1 MSSCLPEFRQCGGG
15 REACCAPHRC
25 FRQSRFYSQCGSAC
39 PPEASWECWS
49 APRVGLIVSRWGG
62 WPAWSPLLVHSFSMN
77 PAVTFLLVGDV
88 GPALDLPPNVIFV
101 PCTLA
106 ELTAR
111 SARIGGRL
119 ALANAASRFDSGV
132 SAAKVNDLK
141 PMFGEL
147 FAAELQPFD
156 VWGHLQED
164 ILLGNLSLL
173 AAPRDLQQND
183 VISPYFAPLNA
194 SGVLMLYRNTRRIAQ
209 LWRTS
214 ADAQHVLT
222 TERYQ
227 AFDEGWWGPLAAR
240 GSSMSAVFGR
250 EAERGAIRLGLA
262 SRQRRVM
269 ADDKQYGAASAPRF
283 NAALV
288 VCWQRGRLFVNP
300 GRGGG
305 PCLGLRRRTARR
317 QVALVH
323 LSLLK
328 RHAVLAKLA
337 LPLALYARGLPDEFT
352 ITQDGLWLPSAQ
364 RADEQWLVSGQH
376 AVRVATEVAAR
387 YVLALSELYEA
398 QRCKPTKRSAECQG
412 VPSGAPRRP
421 CALGCAEGTN
431 PDACRKLLSKLK
443 MRLCM

>member
-1 MSSCLPEFRQCGGG
+1 VRRRQ
-15 REACCAPHRC
+15 RSVLRA
-25 FRQSRFYSQCGSAC
+25 
-39 PPEASWECWS
+39 
-49 APRVGLIVSRWGG
+49 
-62 WPAWSPLLVHSFSMN
+62 SPLLPPVALLFPVRQCLPSRGELGVLECAAGRADS
-77 PAVTFLLVGDV
+77 VTLGRLTFLLVGDV

-227 AFDEGWWGPLAAR
+227 AFDEG
-240 GSSMSAVFGR
+240 
-250 EAERGAIRLGLA
+250 
-262 SRQRRVM
+262 
-269 ADDKQYGAASAPRF
+269 
-283 NAALV
+283 
-288 VCWQRGRLFVNP
+288 
-300 GRGGG
+300 
-305 PCLGLRRRTARR
+305 
-317 QVALVH
+317 
-323 LSLLK
+323 
-328 RHAVLAKLA
+328 
-337 LPLALYARGLPDEFT
+337 
-352 ITQDGLWLPSAQ
+352 
-364 RADEQWLVSGQH
+364 
-376 AVRVATEVAAR
+376 
-387 YVLALSELYEA
+387 
-398 QRCKPTKRSAECQG
+398 
-412 VPSGAPRRP
+412 
-421 CALGCAEGTN
+421 CALDLDERTTF
-431 PDACRKLLSKLK
+431 S
-443 MRLCM
+443 